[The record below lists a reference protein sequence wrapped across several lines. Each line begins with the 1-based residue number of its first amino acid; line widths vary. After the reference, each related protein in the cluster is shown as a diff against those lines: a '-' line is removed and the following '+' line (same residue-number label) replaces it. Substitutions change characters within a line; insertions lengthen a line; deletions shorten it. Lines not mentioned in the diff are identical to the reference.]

1 MPNGDEDWMMGQTP
15 MGAPF
20 LQGTDPAG
28 NPFGTSVAPEIAED
42 PEKMRQLLARLER
55 NFQTYPSAAA
65 QQPSGG
71 GQYQL
76 PEGFGESIQ
85 GAFQSM
91 PMREAERAV
100 SAAIQF
106 QGMRGYQQS
115 LQAGESAETALARW
129 APLMFYSHP
138 AAVSTTMRS
147 MRAPAMTPYQEG
159 TLNRQQGAL
168 DLARQRFELE
178 KQKQEAQSGLSKQRL
193 DILAQRTQEAAA
205 TRSQSQR
212 NYLLRREAAAA
223 EKALANARAQQ
234 ADPNLDKASKPGDE
248 AMRQLEASYASA
260 ARALTNAPATAA
272 PTAPQA
278 APAAAPAPPKPANEV
293 IRRTKDGRLA
303 VFDSDTKKFLR
314 YAD

>member
-71 GQYQL
+71 QYQL
-76 PEGFGESIQ
+76 PEGLGQSIQ
-85 GAFQSM
+85 GAFASM

-138 AAVSTTMRS
+138 AAVSSTMRS
-147 MRAPAMTPYQEG
+147 VRQPTMTPFQQESLGLARERLDMAKQKPAMTPYQE
-159 TLNRQQGAL
+159 
-168 DLARQRFELE
+168 
-178 KQKQEAQSGLSKQRL
+178 AQIGLSKQRL
-193 DILAQRTQEAAA
+193 DLLGQRTQEAAGR
-205 TRSQSQR
+205 RSEYQR

-223 EKALANARAQQ
+223 EKALTNARAQQ
-234 ADPNLDKASKPGDE
+234 ADPTLDKTSKPTDE
-248 AMRQLEASYASA
+248 AMRALEANYANA
-260 ARALTNAPATAA
+260 ARALTNAPTMTAPPAAPPMTQQAA
-272 PTAPQA
+272 PTGA
-278 APAAAPAPPKPANEV
+278 PKPGDV
-293 IRRTKDGRLA
+293 YKGYRFKGGDP
-303 VFDSDTKKFLR
+303 SKKENWEKV
-314 YAD
+314 

>member
-55 NFQTYPSAAA
+55 NFQTYPSASA
-65 QQPSGG
+65 QQPSG

-147 MRAPAMTPYQEG
+147 LRQPTMTPYQQESLGLARQRLEMEKAKPPMTPYQE
-159 TLNRQQGAL
+159 
-168 DLARQRFELE
+168 
-178 KQKQEAQSGLSKQRL
+178 AQIGLSKQRL
-193 DILAQRTQEAAA
+193 DILGQRTQEAASR
-205 TRSQSQR
+205 RSEYQR

-223 EKALANARAQQ
+223 EKALQNALDRKR
-234 ADPNLDKASKPGDE
+234 DPEETIPKPTDEQIRELQDNYAKA
-248 AMRQLEASYASA
+248 A
-260 ARALTNAPATAA
+260 AALTNAPAMTA
-272 PTAPQA
+272 PTVPQA
-278 APAAAPAPPKPANEV
+278 APVAAPAAPKPANEV